1 MIKNDNIINNNY
13 RIKSYL
19 KELTANVIISQIGKI
34 RELFRDYGIYKG
46 LKIWW
51 YYKNVRLKKRGLNLK
66 NKIVDVNDYSLELLP
81 DDDGIS
87 TELALFKTH
96 EPLNTKLLRD
106 YLKEGMI
113 CLDVGANIG
122 YYTLLESKIVGDQGR
137 VIAIEPS
144 PINFQVL
151 EKNLKMANAKNVN
164 SFCLAGGDKNG
175 ILKFLL
181 ERQSN
186 LSRILR
192 EDEIVK
198 PSDTIVDVPVKK
210 LDLFVEELDL
220 KKLDF
225 LRMDVEGYEY
235 QIYKGFRNSL
245 KKFKPMIQ
253 MEFHCMLLGDK
264 KTRKLLCMLKEDG
277 YDIVYYIV
285 REFDR
290 PTVMNKKDVK
300 KISLNQVIDLLD
312 KGKIP
317 PAFLT
322 LLRPL

>member
-1 MIKNDNIINNNY
+1 M
-13 RIKSYL
+13 
-19 KELTANVIISQIGKI
+19 TTNVITSQIRKI

-46 LKIWW
+46 LKIWF

-66 NKIVDVNDYSLELLP
+66 NKIVYVNDYKLELLP
-81 DDDGIS
+81 NDDGIS

-96 EPLNTKLLRD
+96 EPLNTELLKD
-106 YLKEGMI
+106 NLKEGMI

-122 YYTLLESKIVGDQGR
+122 YYTLLESKIVGDKGM

-144 PINFQVL
+144 PINFSIL
-151 EKNLKMANAKNVN
+151 KKNVEMANAKNVN
-164 SFCLAGGDKNG
+164 LFCLAGGDKNG
-175 ILKFLL
+175 VLKFLL
-181 ERQSN
+181 DKQSN
-186 LSRILR
+186 LSRILG

-198 PSDTIVDVPVKK
+198 PSDKIVDVPVKK
-210 LDLFVEELDL
+210 LDVFIEELNL
-220 KKLDF
+220 KKFDF

-253 MEFHCMLLGDK
+253 MEFHYMLLGDK
-264 KTRKLLCMLKEDG
+264 KTRDLLGMLKEDG
-277 YDIVYYIV
+277 YDLVYYIV

-290 PTVMNKKDVK
+290 PTVMSQNDVK
-300 KISLNQVIDLLD
+300 NISLNQVIDFLD

-317 PAFLT
+317 PAFLV
-322 LLRPL
+322 LLTPL

>member
-1 MIKNDNIINNNY
+1 
-13 RIKSYL
+13 
-19 KELTANVIISQIGKI
+19 VIISQIGKI
-34 RELFRDYGIYKG
+34 RKLFRDYGIYKG

-51 YYKNVRLKKRGLNLK
+51 YYKNVRLKKRRLNLK
-66 NKIVDVNDYSLELLP
+66 NKIVDVNDYKLELLP

-87 TELALFKTH
+87 IELALFKTH
-96 EPLNTKLLRD
+96 EPLNTKLIKDNLR
-106 YLKEGMI
+106 EGMI

-122 YYTLLESKIVGDQGR
+122 YYTLLESKIVGDKGK
-137 VIAIEPS
+137 VVAIEPS
-144 PINFQVL
+144 PINFPIL
-151 EKNLKMANAKNVN
+151 KKNIEMANVKNVN
-164 SFCLAGGDKNG
+164 LFCLAGGDKNG

-181 ERQSN
+181 DRQSN

-235 QIYKGFRNSL
+235 QIYKGFRNLL

-253 MEFHCMLLGDK
+253 MEVHCMLLGDK
-264 KTRKLLCMLKEDG
+264 KTSELLYMLKEDG
-277 YDIVYYIV
+277 YDIVYYII

-300 KISLNQVIDLLD
+300 KISLNQVIGLLD